1 MSMESYNNNAKVE
14 KIEDITEADINVDAN
29 GNMRRRQELQDGS
42 VGFWSDEEVT
52 EANRNYQENI

>member
-1 MSMESYNNNAKVE
+1 MESFSQNVKSE
-14 KIEDITEADINVDAN
+14 PIEEVTEADINVDES

-52 EANRNYQENI
+52 EANRNYRENLH